1 MRRFVP
7 FGALVTRLKQ
17 AKVTRRGHYSIVT
30 PTVLL
35 TSSIAAIAIVIGA
48 LVSYP
53 LIVASSQDVGQRNL
67 SQLAN
72 VTANSLERG
81 SGNRE
86 LGSSLVSTLQRE
98 SISAYLFSPTASP
111 ETEFEDLPLGFS
123 QELASTLVGGEAISE
138 RVETADGQF
147 LFEGRPLDI
156 GGAVLLV
163 QPVSVAGASAGDLVI
178 RLLLSLAIG
187 LIIAIPLGYLAAR
200 RLARPLRNAS
210 KAAGVMAQGT
220 RGVHMSTDGPREI
233 ADIAQAL
240 NSLDRA
246 LAASEGRQREFLL
259 SVSHELR
266 TPLTAVKG
274 YGEALAD
281 GVMDGVDAQLAG
293 AVITREAQRL
303 DRLVNDLLD
312 LARLGAVDFAVNPTV
327 IDLAEFTEQVCEVWN
342 YRCTES
348 GVTFVCRSDVTGH
361 FTVDPIRLRQIVD
374 NLAENALRVTPVG
387 GSISFIMSLA
397 SESPNDRKITI
408 TIEDTGPGLSND
420 DLAVAF
426 QPGALYERYRGVRPV
441 GTGLGLALV
450 DRLALGL
457 GGVARAENGRESGAR
472 FSITIPEMISLE
484 NKK

>member
-1 MRRFVP
+1 MR
-7 FGALVTRLKQ
+7 
-17 AKVTRRGHYSIVT
+17 YSIVT

-48 LVSYP
+48 IVSYP

-81 SGNRE
+81 SGGR
-86 LGSSLVSTLQRE
+86 GIGTALVAALQRE
-98 SISAYLFSPTASP
+98 SISAYLFSPASNP
-111 ETEFEDLPLGFS
+111 DTQFDDLPLGFS
-123 QELASTLVGGEAISE
+123 QGLASDLVGGQAVSE
-138 RVETADGQF
+138 RVDTSAGQF
-147 LFEGRPLDI
+147 LFEGRPLTF

-163 QPVSVAGASAGDLVI
+163 QPVSVAGASASELII

-200 RLARPLRNAS
+200 LLARPLRNAS
-210 KAAGVMAQGT
+210 KAASVMAQGT
-220 RGVHMSTDGPREI
+220 RGVHIATDGPKEI

-240 NSLDRA
+240 NSLDKA
-246 LAASEGRQREFLL
+246 LITSEGRQRDFLL

-274 YGEALAD
+274 YSEALAD
-281 GVMDGVDAQLAG
+281 GVMNGADSQLAG
-293 AVITREAQRL
+293 AVIAREAQRL

-312 LARLGAVDFAVNPTV
+312 LARLGAVDFAVNPTL
-327 IDLAEFTEQVCEVWN
+327 IDLAEFAAQACEVWS
-342 YRCTES
+342 YRCSES
-348 GVTFVCRSDVTGH
+348 DVTFVCRSDVHGE
-361 FTVDPIRLRQIVD
+361 FTVDPIRLRQIID
-374 NLAENALRVTPVG
+374 NLTENALRVTPAG
-387 GSISFIMSLA
+387 GTISFFIALA
-397 SESPNDRKITI
+397 EKSPENRQIEI
-408 TIEDTGPGLSND
+408 TIEDTGPGLTAD
-420 DLAVAF
+420 DLVVAF

-457 GGVARAENGRESGAR
+457 GGIARAENCGTSGAR
-472 FSITIPEMISLE
+472 FIITIPETHLSQQPEQGEKPMDSHHS
-484 NKK
+484 

>member
-1 MRRFVP
+1 M
-7 FGALVTRLKQ
+7 
-17 AKVTRRGHYSIVT
+17 
-30 PTVLL
+30 
-35 TSSIAAIAIVIGA
+35 
-48 LVSYP
+48 
-53 LIVASSQDVGQRNL
+53 
-67 SQLAN
+67 
-72 VTANSLERG
+72 
-81 SGNRE
+81 
-86 LGSSLVSTLQRE
+86 
-98 SISAYLFSPTASP
+98 
-111 ETEFEDLPLGFS
+111 GFS

-397 SESPNDRKITI
+397 SESPNDREITI
-408 TIEDTGPGLSND
+408 TIEDTGPGLSTD

>member
-1 MRRFVP
+1 MTSQRR
-7 FGALVTRLKQ
+7 
-17 AKVTRRGHYSIVT
+17 YSIVT

-35 TSSIAAIAIVIGA
+35 TSSIAAIAIIIGA

-81 SGNRE
+81 SGGRG

-98 SISAYLFSPTASP
+98 SISAYLFSPTAAP
-111 ETEFEDLPLGFS
+111 GTEFDDLPLGFS
-123 QELASTLVGGEAISE
+123 QELASALVSGEVVSE
-138 RVETADGQF
+138 RVETDDGQF
-147 LFEGRPLDI
+147 LFEGRPLAI

-163 QPVSVAGASAGDLVI
+163 QPVSVAGASASDLI
-178 RLLLSLAIG
+178 SRLLLSLAIG
-187 LIIAIPLGYLAAR
+187 LVIAIPLGYMAAR

-210 KAAGVMAQGT
+210 KAASVMAQGT
-220 RGVHMSTDGPREI
+220 RGVHVATEGPREI
-233 ADIAQAL
+233 SDIARAL
-240 NSLDRA
+240 NSLDTA
-246 LAASEGRQREFLL
+246 LANSEGRQREFLL

-281 GVMDGVDAQLAG
+281 GVMDGAGAQEAG
-293 AVITREAQRL
+293 AVIAREAQRL

-312 LARLGAVDFAVNPTV
+312 LARLGAINFAVTPAV
-327 IDLAEFTEQVCEVWN
+327 IDLAEFVDQVCEVWN

-348 GVTFVCRSDVTGH
+348 GVVFLCSSEVAGN
-361 FTVDPIRLRQIVD
+361 FTVDPLRLRQIVD
-374 NLAENALRVTPVG
+374 NLAENALRVTPLG
-387 GSISFIMSLA
+387 GTISFTISMIHQ
-397 SESPNDRKITI
+397 SPDTRSITI
-408 TIEDTGPGLSND
+408 SIEDTGPGLTTD

-450 DRLALGL
+450 QRLSQGL
-457 GGVARAENGRESGAR
+457 GGVAQAQVGRDTGAC
-472 FSITIPEMISLE
+472 FIITIPEMNSAESDLADTPSRE
-484 NKK
+484 VH